1 MTARKVLILLVL
13 VSLSFA
19 AAVVIA
25 GDAVAM
31 TAQEA
36 VKPESLAG
44 TWDVEITAEGA
55 YVYVTLVLE
64 CADGKLSG
72 KMSES
77 TGLFTDAPCET
88 FALEGRELSFSA
100 NLLSPP
106 DGTVK
111 LWKVEVEVAGDEMTG
126 SIANADLALTA
137 SFAGK
142 KAK

>member
-1 MTARKVLILLVL
+1 MTARKALFLLAL
-13 VSLSFA
+13 VSLSFSAVMA
-19 AAVVIA
+19 AAA
-25 GDAVAM
+25 ATT

-64 CADGKLSG
+64 CADGKLAG
-72 KMSES
+72 KLSET
-77 TGLFTDAPCET
+77 TGLFTDAPCENV
-88 FALEGRELSFSA
+88 ALEGRKLSFSA

-106 DGTVK
+106 DGMVK
-111 LWKVEVEVAGDEMTG
+111 LWKVEVEVDGDAMTG
-126 SIANADLALTA
+126 SISNTDVAITA
-137 SFAGK
+137 SFVGK

>member
-1 MTARKVLILLVL
+1 MTLRKALILSVL
-13 VSLSFA
+13 AVSAVVVA
-19 AAVVIA
+19 AASTVS
-25 GDAVAM
+25 VA
-31 TAQEA
+31 AQEA

-44 TWDVEITAEGA
+44 TWDVEIAAEGQ
-55 YVYVTLVLE
+55 YFYVTLVLE
-64 CADGKLSG
+64 CADGKPSG
-72 KMSES
+72 KISES

-88 FALEGRELSFSA
+88 IAIEGRKLSFSA

-111 LWKVEVEVAGDEMTG
+111 LWKVEVEMAGDEMTG
-126 SIANADLALTA
+126 SIWNTDLALLA